1 MTDVSGIKVFREEEA
16 EPFFFFF
23 FFPFPLRLSDRST
36 AQLHRLER

>member
-16 EPFFFFF
+16 EPFFLF
-23 FFPFPLRLSDRST
+23 FPLRLSDRST